1 MTRSTICIAA
11 GLALAAVLPAMPT
24 QAAGVARTFVSAAG
38 SDSNNCANVMTPCRH
53 FAAAYAATATNGEIY
68 VLDPANYGSL
78 TITHA
83 VSIQGHGWGS
93 VAPPAGGAAITIN
106 ATSTDDV
113 NLDGLTIDGTGLTS
127 TNGIVF
133 NSGKSL
139 TVENC
144 VVRNMAGHGLQ
155 FYSTATTTQTL
166 AVSNSYFNDNAGNG
180 IGIEPRS
187 SGAITAAI
195 DRTEFHD
202 NANIGL
208 FVYAVN
214 GTGPVS
220 VAVTDSVAANG
231 DSFNGNTG
239 FDVESSTNHSVSNL
253 SLTHTLAVGNAIGV
267 AAGSSNATL
276 WLAQSTVT
284 GNAQGYSVSNGGV
297 IKTYGDNYLAA
308 GNGSNTGTLTSVGK
322 Q

>member
-1 MTRSTICIAA
+1 MPTQLSA
-11 GLALAAVLPAMPT
+11 GLLAAALASTLCAAPA

-38 SDSNNCANVMTPCRH
+38 SDGNNCANVTTPCRH
-53 FAAAYAATATNGEIY
+53 FAAAFAATATKGEIY

-78 TITHA
+78 TINHA
-83 VSIQGHGWGS
+83 VSIEGHGWGS

-113 NLDGLTIDGTGLTS
+113 NLDGLTIDGTGLS
-127 TNGIVF
+127 GNGIVF

-144 VVRNMAGHGLQ
+144 VVRNMGGHGLQ
-155 FYSTATTTQTL
+155 FYSNASTTQTL

-180 IGIEPRS
+180 IGIEPLS

-220 VAVTDSVAANG
+220 VAVTDSVAANS
-231 DSFNGNTG
+231 DAFNGNTG
-239 FDVESSTNHSVSNL
+239 FDVESGTNRSVSNL
-253 SLTHTLAVGNAIGV
+253 SLTHSLVVGNAIGV

-284 GNAQGYSVSNGGV
+284 GNATGYSASNGGV
-297 IKTYGDNYLAA
+297 IKSYGDNYLLA
-308 GNGSNTGTLTSVGK
+308 GNGSNTGTLTSAGK

>member
-1 MTRSTICIAA
+1 MSRTAIVIAA
-11 GLALAAVLPAMPT
+11 GLGLAAVLPAAPA
-24 QAAGVARTFVSAAG
+24 QAQVSRTFVSAAG

-93 VAPPAGGAAITIN
+93 MAPPAGGAAITIN

-113 NLDGLTIDGTGLTS
+113 NLDGLTIDGTGVAG
-127 TNGIVF
+127 NGIVF

-144 VVRNMAGHGLQ
+144 VVRKMSGHGLE

-231 DSFNGNTG
+231 NSFNGNTG
-239 FDVESSTNHSVSNL
+239 FDVESGTNRSVSNL
-253 SLTHTLAVGNAIGV
+253 SLTHSLAVGNAIGV

-284 GNAQGYSVSNGGV
+284 GNGTGYSASNGGV
-297 IKTYGDNYLAA
+297 IKSYGDNYLAA
-308 GNGSNTGTLTSVGK
+308 GNGSNTGSLTSVGR

>member
-1 MTRSTICIAA
+1 MRTQLSA
-11 GLALAAVLPAMPT
+11 GLLAAAFASSLCAAPV

-38 SDSNNCANVMTPCRH
+38 SDSNNCANVATPCRH
-53 FAAAYAATATNGEIY
+53 FAAAFAATATNGEIY

-93 VAPPAGGAAITIN
+93 IAPVSGGNGITIN

-113 NLDGLTIDGTGLTS
+113 NLDGLTIDGTGLAG
-127 TNGIVF
+127 NGIVF

-144 VVRNMAGHGLQ
+144 VVRNMGGHGLQ
-155 FYSTATTTQTL
+155 FYSTATTTQIL

-180 IGIEPRS
+180 IVIEPLS

-220 VAVTDSVAANG
+220 VAVTDSIAANG

-239 FDVESSTNHSVSNL
+239 FDVESATNHSVSNL
-253 SLTHTLAVGNAIGV
+253 SLTHSLAVGNAIGV

-284 GNAQGYSVSNGGV
+284 GNATGYSASNGGV
-297 IKTYGDNYLAA
+297 IKSYGDNYLAA
-308 GNGSNTGTLTSVGK
+308 GNGSNTGTLTSVGR